1 MLHPT
6 SFPPGQV
13 LAALPKALL
22 IYLDAHKPGAAD
34 EWLRLCRLRRDDLAD
49 EARTMPAVTL
59 RSALDAFVKVASRD
73 EIATAWPHLIAP
85 NNLGAWARVLRGSAS
100 PQQAFTRLDGSE
112 SEYARSTRWE
122 TLDARHGFWRGRVLI
137 AHDPALEEGGLLAL
151 MRAAELRAVPALF
164 GYKPIAV
171 RAEGVVAHEAAT
183 HVSGLAQTYEVRW
196 RVVRV
201 PIVVALGVAVG
212 ALVAA
217 AFATSHVSL
226 IAAGA
231 HLGARAGVFFS
242 RDLSRR
248 AESRAQSNR
257 VHVLERSLELKE
269 ERERAATGQ
278 LEGMIVAGLYR
289 IGQRM
294 GAGAAGVIY
303 QAQRVSDGLPVAI
316 KLLRAAAAHESVA
329 ADRLRREAEALRLAW
344 HPNIV
349 EILDQGHLPDGTEYI
364 VMELLTGDS
373 LATRIRNRGKL
384 RLDEV
389 IPIALQICD
398 ALVAVHAAGIVH
410 RDLKPS
416 NLILVKGPEGDR
428 VKLIDFGIA
437 RVEWEETR
445 ITNIGAP
452 LGTPGYMSPEQESGG
467 LIDARSDLFAVGAVL
482 YECLVGEPPPPVP
495 SGLWGRKESQDRG
508 ALSAWKDLPETFRSI
523 IEKAMAPA
531 QDDRF
536 QDARAFAHAI
546 RSLGNL
552 GNAQSAAGASS

>member
-1 MLHPT
+1 MHPT

-22 IYLDAHKPGAAD
+22 VHLDARGGGAAD

-49 EARTMPAVTL
+49 ETRTMPAVTL
-59 RSALDAFVKVASRD
+59 RSALDAFVKVASRE
-73 EIATAWPHLIAP
+73 EITLAWPHLIAP

-122 TLDARHGFWRGRVLI
+122 TLDARPGFWRGRVLI

-164 GYKPIAV
+164 GYKPLAV
-171 RAEGVVAHEAAT
+171 RAESIIAHEAST
-183 HVSGLAQTYEVRW
+183 LAQTYEVRW

-201 PIVVALGVAVG
+201 PVFVLAAAALG
-212 ALVAA
+212 ALVAFPFSMTHATIIGASALACAFVA
-217 AFATSHVSL
+217 ALV
-226 IAAGA
+226 
-231 HLGARAGVFFS
+231 ARDRV
-242 RDLSRR
+242 RR

-278 LEGMIVAGLYR
+278 LEGTIVAGLYR

-303 QAQRVSDGLPVAI
+303 QAQRVSDGLPVAL
-316 KLLRAAAAHESVA
+316 KLLRAAAAHEPTA

-349 EILDQGHLPDGTEYI
+349 EILDEGHLPDGTSYI

-373 LATRIRNRGKL
+373 LAARIRNRGKL
-384 RLDEV
+384 RLDETL
-389 IPIALQICD
+389 PIILQICD

-467 LIDARSDLFAVGAVL
+467 VIDSRSDLFAVGAIF

-495 SGLWGRKESQDRG
+495 SGLWGRKESHDR
-508 ALSAWKDLPETFRSI
+508 SAYSTWKDIPERFRSI
-523 IEKAMAPA
+523 IEKATATA
-531 QDDRF
+531 REDRF
-536 QDARAFAHAI
+536 QDARAFAQAI
-546 RSLGNL
+546 RSVEADEPL
-552 GNAQSAAGASS
+552 ASRHIPGASS

>member
-1 MLHPT
+1 MNQTVLHPT

-22 IYLDAHKPGAAD
+22 TYLDANKPGAAE
-34 EWLRLCRLRRDDLAD
+34 EWLRLSRLRRDDLAD

-73 EIATAWPHLIAP
+73 EIALAWPHLVAP

-100 PQQAFTRLDGSE
+100 PQQAFARLDGSE

-122 TLDARHGFWRGRVLI
+122 TLEARHGFWRGRVLI
-137 AHDPALEEGGLLAL
+137 MHDPALEEGGLLAL

-164 GYKPIAV
+164 GYKPIGV
-171 RAEGVVAHEAAT
+171 RAEGVVAHEA
-183 HVSGLAQTYEVRW
+183 SSLAQTYEVKW
-196 RVVRV
+196 RVVRA
-201 PIVVALGVAVG
+201 PIAIG
-212 ALVAA
+212 
-217 AFATSHVSL
+217 AFAIVFAAIGFA
-226 IAAGA
+226 IAAGHA
-231 HLGARAGVFFS
+231 SIVGASALAGALAGALFA
-242 RDLSRR
+242 RDRMRR

-278 LEGMIVAGLYR
+278 IEGMIVAGLYR

-294 GAGAAGVIY
+294 GSGAAGVIY

-316 KLLRAAAAHESVA
+316 KLLRAAAAHEPTA

-349 EILDQGHLPDGTEYI
+349 EILDQGHLPDGTSYI

-373 LATRIRNRGKL
+373 LQARIRNRGKL
-384 RLDEV
+384 SMDET

-467 LIDARSDLFAVGAVL
+467 VIDARSDLFAVGAIL

-495 SGLWGRKESQDRG
+495 SGLWGRKESQDRS
-508 ALSAWKDLPETFRSI
+508 ALSAWKQLPEGFRSI

-531 QDDRF
+531 QEDRF
-536 QDARAFAHAI
+536 QDARAFALAI
-546 RSLGNL
+546 RNIEGTRERSVK
-552 GNAQSAAGASS
+552 

>member
-1 MLHPT
+1 MHPA
-6 SFPPGQV
+6 SFPAGQV

-22 IYLDAHKPGAAD
+22 LYLDVRGGGAAD
-34 EWLRLCRLRRDDLAD
+34 EWLRLARLRRDDLAD
-49 EARTMPAVTL
+49 ETRTLPAVTL
-59 RSALDAFVKVASRD
+59 RSALDAFVAVASRED
-73 EIATAWPHLIAP
+73 IERAWPHLVAP
-85 NNLGAWARVLRGSAS
+85 NNLGAWARVLRGAAS

-122 TLDARHGFWRGRVLI
+122 TLDANPGFWRGRVLI
-137 AHDPALEEGGLLAL
+137 AHDPVIEEGGLLAL

-164 GYKPIAV
+164 GYRPTTV
-171 RAEGVVAHEAAT
+171 RAEGVVAHEAST
-183 HVSGLAQTYEVRW
+183 LAQTYEVRW
-196 RVVRV
+196 SVLRAPVFVVPGALAGAMLGA
-201 PIVVALGVAVG
+201 PIASAHLTSAAIGALVG
-212 ALVAA
+212 AL
-217 AFATSHVSL
+217 
-226 IAAGA
+226 AGTA
-231 HLGARAGVFFS
+231 LL
-242 RDLSRR
+242 RDRWRR
-248 AESRAQSNR
+248 AESRAQSTR

-278 LEGMIVAGLYR
+278 LEGMMVAGLYR

-294 GAGAAGVIY
+294 GSGAAGVIY
-303 QAQRVSDGLPVAI
+303 QAQRVSDGTPVAL

-349 EILDQGHLPDGTEYI
+349 EILDQGHLPDGTSYI

-373 LATRIRNRGKL
+373 LADRIRIRGKL
-384 RLDEV
+384 EPGDVRS
-389 IPIALQICD
+389 IALQICD

-416 NLILVKGPEGDR
+416 NLILVKAPDGDR

-445 ITNIGAP
+445 ITNMGAP

-467 LIDARSDLFAVGAVL
+467 EIDARSDLFAVGALL

-495 SGLWGRKESQDRG
+495 SGLWGRKESQDR
-508 ALSAWKDLPETFRSI
+508 STRSTWTQLPEGWRTI

-531 QDDRF
+531 PADRF
-536 QDARAFAHAI
+536 QNARAFAQAVRNI
-546 RSLGNL
+546 EAEPRAS
-552 GNAQSAAGASS
+552 GASS